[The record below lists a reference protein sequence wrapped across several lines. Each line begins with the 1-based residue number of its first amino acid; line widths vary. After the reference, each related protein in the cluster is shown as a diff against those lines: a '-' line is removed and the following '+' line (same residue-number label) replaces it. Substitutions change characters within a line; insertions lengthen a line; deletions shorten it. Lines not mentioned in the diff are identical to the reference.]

1 MTAELSRLEK
11 KMLCGLYLSR
21 ESQAGLNLKG
31 FKTLAE
37 AYNVLGLSLNFSPA
51 SVKNYRDEFDALF
64 RRENPDHPRTG
75 WQRPARPSRQKLYEK
90 FKDYDADELFSLIS
104 GFTGIKEEPAEKTK
118 QADSASFAKR
128 LLTGRAAENFFLR
141 HYQEE
146 REFSGATAEDMTHT
160 GCGYDFSLRL
170 PNLQKRFAV
179 EVKGLAAVSGGIVLT
194 DKEYNVA
201 QEWESNYFLY
211 IVKNFGE
218 KPFAST
224 IRNPANAGLNFKR
237 AERKIIQISWSA
249 TV

>member
-1 MTAELSRLEK
+1 MKLSAREK
-11 KMLCGLYLSR
+11 VMLCGLYLSR
-21 ESQAGLNLKG
+21 EDQNGLDLMG
-31 FKTLAE
+31 FKSFTE
-37 AYNVLGLSLNFSPA
+37 AYNVLGLSLNAKPTSI
-51 SVKNYRDEFDALF
+51 KNYRDEFDPLF
-64 RRENPDHPRTG
+64 PANSRKGWRNRPLRE
-75 WQRPARPSRQKLYEK
+75 SRQKLYDK
-90 FKDYDADELFSLIS
+90 FKDHNAHELFSLIA
-104 GFTGIKEEPAEKTK
+104 GFTGIKAGEMEREDRKRRT
-118 QADSASFAKR
+118 DSASFAKR

-201 QEWESNYFLY
+201 REWESNYFLY